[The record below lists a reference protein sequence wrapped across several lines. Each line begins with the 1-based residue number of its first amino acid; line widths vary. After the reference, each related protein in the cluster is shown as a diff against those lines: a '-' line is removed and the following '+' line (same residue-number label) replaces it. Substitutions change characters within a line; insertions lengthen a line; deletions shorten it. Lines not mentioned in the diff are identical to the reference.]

1 MPRQSG
7 DASVTSTDEVDIRPF
22 VERYVEQLKADN
34 AIQSPAV
41 MNAFRRVHR
50 HRLLETF
57 YRPPGPQGGP
67 PIHHNPDQ
75 PLPEH
80 LELIYSNSALGTR
93 FVNGMP
99 ASSTSQPSIVATML
113 ELLDLVP
120 GARVLEIGAGTGY
133 NAALISELVGDQRLV
148 VSVDVQDD
156 VVEQT
161 RRLLAEAGYG
171 EIRVLLRDGF
181 EGAPEQA
188 PFDRIVATVGCSDLS
203 PKWTEQLAEGG
214 MLLVPLA
221 HAGGYPLCL
230 LRKDQDRLS
239 GRFASWIGFMPIRG
253 PLYIDGLWPRGIA
266 QRDSDEPIRHRGLWP
281 GFAAQGPLPEL
292 GYSADEID
300 FCFYLSLVDRRA
312 FKTPRGVGLND
323 GVNGWVSAGPDGI
336 HWWKNAALVDDLD
349 RLHAQ
354 WLASGRP
361 ALRDY
366 QVAFVPLEEDAAPL
380 TGGWAIDR
388 RYFREL
394 VWLPS
399 GSSTNPVGAE
409 NSVTPCDLD
418 VLADQAADAIPRQ
431 NPDVGA

>member
-1 MPRQSG
+1 MSRQSG
-7 DASVTSTDEVDIRPF
+7 DAGMIFTNEANVRPF
-22 VERYVEQLKADN
+22 VERYVEQLKMDN
-34 AIQSPAV
+34 VIQSPAV
-41 MNAFRRVHR
+41 ERAFRRVHR

-57 YRPPGPQGGP
+57 YRPPGPMGGP
-67 PIHHNPDQ
+67 PIHYRPDQ
-75 PLPEH
+75 PLREH
-80 LELIYSNSALGTR
+80 LELIYSNTALGTR

-113 ELLDLVP
+113 ELLDLAP

-133 NAALISELVGDQRLV
+133 NAALICEIVGNQRLV
-148 VSVDVQDD
+148 VTVDIQDD

-171 EIRVLLRDGF
+171 GIRVLLRDGF

-188 PFDRIVATVGCSDLS
+188 PFDRIVMTVGCSDLS
-203 PKWTEQLAEGG
+203 PKWMEQLAERG
-214 MLLVPLA
+214 MLLVPLE

-230 LRKDQDRLS
+230 LHRER
-239 GRFASWIGFMPIRG
+239 GRFTGRIASWMWFMPVRG
-253 PLYIDGLWPRGIA
+253 SLHIDGLWPRGISQA
-266 QRDSDEPIRHRGLWP
+266 DSHEPIRQRDLWP

-292 GYSADEID
+292 GCSADEID

-312 FKTPRGVGLND
+312 YKMPSGVGLND
-323 GVNGWVSAGPDGI
+323 GVNGWAIAGPDGI
-336 HWWKNAALVDDLD
+336 QWWKNAALVDDLD

-361 ALRDY
+361 ALQDY
-366 QVAFVPLEEDAAPL
+366 QVAFVPVEEDAALP

-394 VWLPS
+394 VWLDS
-399 GSSTNPVGAE
+399 GI
-409 NSVTPCDLD
+409 
-418 VLADQAADAIPRQ
+418 QR
-431 NPDVGA
+431 